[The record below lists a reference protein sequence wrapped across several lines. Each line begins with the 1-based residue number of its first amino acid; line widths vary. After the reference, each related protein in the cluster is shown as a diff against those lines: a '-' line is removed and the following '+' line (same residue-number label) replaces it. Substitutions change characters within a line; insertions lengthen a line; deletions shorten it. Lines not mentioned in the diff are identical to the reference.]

1 MLCLA
6 FSHTNVLQF
15 IYLTLDGNLG
25 CSQFRAIHNNAG
37 LTFCYMSLDAYI
49 YIYIYIHTHY
59 IGVKLQVKMT
69 YQEFCMCSLGR
80 HCWLKMDVSSYTP
93 TSIFALQLYKAP
105 QPLKYSH
112 PLVSSNQVVPWTQES
127 PWIPKSPRGQTSINS
142 RSCGIS
148 DLWLAVS
155 MDAALQI

>member
-1 MLCLA
+1 M
-6 FSHTNVLQF
+6 H
-15 IYLTLDGNLG
+15 
-25 CSQFRAIHNNAG
+25 
-37 LTFCYMSLDAYI
+37 I
-49 YIYIYIHTHY
+49 YIYIYTHY

-69 YQEFCMCSLGR
+69 YQELRTCSLGR
-80 HCWLKMDVSSYTP
+80 HCLLKMDVPSYTP
-93 TSIFALQLYKAP
+93 TSIIFALQLYKAP

-127 PWIPKSPRGQTSINS
+127 PWIPKSPRSQISINS

-155 MDAALQI
+155 MDAELQIQRVYCTLYHLYFFILTILKYMQVVSNCNLK